1 MLLLRQGL
9 GRLISQSDQ
18 GVAGNYFP
26 MAGTFRAPA
35 RAAHGVGAP
44 GVQRGPG
51 GGESSERAWSL
62 FYDIGV
68 MIDQLEPETMREP
81 ELYNQMLAGFSIMA
95 DQRRDRLSKAGTTLP
110 AVM

>member
-1 MLLLRQGL
+1 M
-9 GRLISQSDQ
+9 IDQ
-18 GVAGNYFP
+18 EW
-26 MAGTFRAPA
+26 
-35 RAAHGVGAP
+35 AALP
-44 GVQRGPG
+44 
-51 GGESSERAWSL
+51 GGESSERAWSV
-62 FYDIGV
+62 FYDIGL